1 MILHHRLSMEFP
13 SKAALRAFRL
23 APALSLA
30 VVVVAGAGCA
40 TQERKPAMQKPVTQA
55 ARNFVGEKHLPAG
68 LRRVVLL
75 PVCGGDA
82 AVPESAEALDA
93 AFAIALERQMRFEVV
108 TLSREECRRR
118 FGADSLLSAGA
129 LPAGFLDEIS
139 HDFAAQ
145 GVLFVDLTAYRP
157 LRPITLGIRAKLAL
171 LDSGK
176 LIWSFDQ
183 VFSASDPGVIAGLR
197 AFYAAGGGDR
207 GENPANLPEA
217 ALISPSRFGA
227 YAAEATFET
236 LPPR

>member
-1 MILHHRLSMEFP
+1 MEIP
-13 SKAALRAFRL
+13 SEAALRPFRL
-23 APALSLA
+23 ALALLL
-30 VVVVAGAGCA
+30 VVVAGAGCA
-40 TQERKPAMQKPVTQA
+40 SVEHKPAKQKPVTQA
-55 ARNFVGEKHLPAG
+55 ARNFVGEKRLPAN

-82 AVPESAEALDA
+82 AEPESAEALDA
-93 AFAIALERQMRFEVV
+93 AFATALERQMRFEVV

-118 FGADSLLSAGA
+118 FGAESLLSAAA

-145 GVLFVDLTAYRP
+145 GVLFVDLTAYHP
-157 LRPITLGIRAKLAL
+157 LRPIAIGVRAKLAL
-171 LDSGK
+171 LDGGK

-183 VFSASDPGVIAGLR
+183 VFSASDPSVIAGVR
-197 AFYAAGGGDR
+197 GYYAAGGGDR
-207 GENPANLPEA
+207 GETPANLPEA